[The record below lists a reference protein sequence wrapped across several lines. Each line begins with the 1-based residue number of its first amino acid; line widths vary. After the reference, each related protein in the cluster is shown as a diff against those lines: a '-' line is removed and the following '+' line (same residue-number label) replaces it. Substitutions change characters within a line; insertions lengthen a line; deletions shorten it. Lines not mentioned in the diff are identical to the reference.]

1 MYRRR
6 EPETNWEKFLE
17 FYEHNYKKLKRIF
30 IFTSVCI
37 FLLLFSRLVMWTT
50 ERYVFN
56 RDLNRTVNQISQL
69 VDNVRTTYAVHTE
82 TKTDIMRLMAQSN
95 IMPDFMVDD
104 GKLLNVYGGGISVVS
119 SSPIIFGEESFPTFK
134 IAYQGL
140 SKEVCMALS
149 YLNWGGIESGLI
161 SEALGYIDENGV
173 DTALRDIE
181 EDTTNEVVEIDIPG
195 GRKKWVKLPQ
205 RVLANVARPEDAMN
219 PLPFSEKAAEEGC
232 KCDKNRSCSFALRY
246 YTHVRK

>member
-17 FYEHNYKKLKRIF
+17 FYDHNHKKLKHIF
-30 IFTSVCI
+30 IFTGVCI
-37 FLLLFSRLVMWTT
+37 VLLLLSRLTMWTA
-50 ERYVFN
+50 ERYIFN

-69 VDNVRTTYAVHTE
+69 VDNVRTTYAVHTQ

-95 IMPDFMVDD
+95 IMPDFMVSD

-119 SSPIIFGEESFPTFK
+119 SSPIVSGEEVFPTFK
-134 IAYQGL
+134 ISYQGL

-149 YLNWGGIESGLI
+149 SLNWGNAEGGLI

-181 EDTTNEVVEIDIPG
+181 EDVTDELVEVDISEG
-195 GRKKWVKLPQ
+195 HKKWVKLPKPM
-205 RVLANVARPEDAMN
+205 LSNVAKPDDMMN
-219 PLPFSEKAAEEGC
+219 PLPFSQEAAEEGC
-232 KCDKNRSCSFALRY
+232 KCDKERSCSFALRY
-246 YTHVRK
+246 YTHIRK